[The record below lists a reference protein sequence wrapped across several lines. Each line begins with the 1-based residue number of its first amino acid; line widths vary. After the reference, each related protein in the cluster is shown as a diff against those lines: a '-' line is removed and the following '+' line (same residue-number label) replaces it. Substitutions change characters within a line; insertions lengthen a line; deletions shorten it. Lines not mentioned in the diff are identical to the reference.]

1 MGAKAAAAWRTS
13 NRPSTSLDLS
23 GVVALRDLPVE
34 RIVGLEL
41 KVQKP
46 ERVTHHHANDYIRG
60 SLAASQV
67 EVPDTRH

>member
-1 MGAKAAAAWRTS
+1 
-13 NRPSTSLDLS
+13 
-23 GVVALRDLPVE
+23 VE

-41 KVQKP
+41 KVQK
-46 ERVTHHHANDYIRG
+46 RVTHHHANDYIRG